1 MNVTVIT
8 AACSDNGLL
17 PCRRDDDRD
26 TDSDSDN
33 KHGQSKRAT

>member
-8 AACSDNGLL
+8 AACSDSELL